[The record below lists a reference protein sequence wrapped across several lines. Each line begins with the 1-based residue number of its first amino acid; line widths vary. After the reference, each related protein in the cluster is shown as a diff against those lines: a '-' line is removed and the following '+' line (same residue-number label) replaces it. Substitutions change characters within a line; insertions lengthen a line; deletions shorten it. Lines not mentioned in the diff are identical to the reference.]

1 MSKAHSLTRVLLSS
15 SVAALFGCTP
25 HSVQMTPSLS
35 TGTAP
40 GVRGTVSYRD
50 RSALPLDAEVN
61 VWIMDASPG
70 MVTQVIL
77 AESSVK
83 TNGRQVPIP
92 FELSF
97 DAGRVVPAHPYAVKA
112 VISSGGQRLYES
124 PREPR
129 TVMLTGPVSV
139 DLILSLVQ
147 SEAPAPASLEGTSWR
162 LEDLGGAGVIANV
175 EATLEFLAGG
185 KVAGK
190 GTCNRFFGTL
200 TTNGA
205 SLTMS
210 QMGSTRMACTPA
222 LNDQES
228 KYLAALGHAQRYQL
242 QGSTLLLTYSG
253 SDKPLR
259 FVRAGQ

>member
-1 MSKAHSLTRVLLSS
+1 MLSS
-15 SVAALFGCTP
+15 SVAALFACTP
-25 HSVQMTPSLS
+25 HNGQMTRSLS
-35 TGTAP
+35 PGSAP
-40 GVRGTVSYRD
+40 RVRGTVSYRD
-50 RSALPLDAEVN
+50 RSALPPDAEVY

-70 MVTQVIL
+70 MMTQVIL
-77 AESSVK
+77 AEATVK

-92 FELSF
+92 FGLSF
-97 DAGRVVPAHPYAVKA
+97 DASRVVPSHPYAVKA
-112 VISSGGQRLYES
+112 VIRSNGQTLYES

-129 TVMLTGPVSV
+129 IVTLTGPVSV
-139 DLILSLVQ
+139 DLIVSRVQ

-162 LEDLGGAGVIANV
+162 LEDLGGAGVIDNV

-190 GTCNRFFGTL
+190 GSCNRFFGTS
-200 TTNGA
+200 TMNGA

-210 QMGSTRMACTPA
+210 QMGSTRMACAPA

-228 KYLAALGHAQRYQL
+228 KYLAALGNAQRYQL
-242 QGSTLLLTYSG
+242 QGSTLLITYGG

-259 FVRAGQ
+259 FVRGGQ